1 MKYTSLKQDIISILS
16 STDSGLQLKMYDDEG
31 NTTLQ
36 SDDATWVY
44 IFNKNIMIEMM
55 DDENPILCFW
65 KDRDTLDASFKNII
79 QRIRELAILNGV
91 SVQIRVYDNLD
102 QRKIYNLIKSSIETK
117 AEMAKEEEEM
127 VESVNSN
134 NELVEAFTKI
144 ISSAKA
150 ANRPSDFYLSEEM
163 KSQNVASILNEMFGE
178 VSNLK
183 PLKSSS
189 QQLSELFN
197 RLMTA
202 TTRAEVDAIL
212 SETPSTLINKLS
224 ESVNDINN
232 VSTFIRQKYENNV
245 DFGNTTNNEIIL
257 ENVKVYK
264 VKVKNN
270 HENLSNAYNKLL
282 QVSEGV
288 LDNLNLLKVIKQ
300 NKICETYN
308 VSRKQ
313 LLDYYICGNNK
324 PVKEQYAYVIENY
337 LGEKTAFSS
346 KLEAGIKALA
356 NYFNKGGEKDSQICK
371 NIVAETIKYNQISD
385 FILEYKD
392 NYSARGFIP
401 KFKKIFK
408 ECVSRLNEANTN
420 YSNALFESIEETIS
434 YDSYLE
440 ALEESMKISHPAI
453 KYLAIQEAK
462 KDYIKSRMIMEEEDK
477 DMKILVDELKH
488 YSNYPSAIASL
499 IISEGLKVKLPLTES
514 VNKNNLTK
522 VASMLYTDLN
532 KKMDKLSS
540 AVSSSLF
547 NIIHTN
553 KKLVESKVG
562 YIKTLIKY
570 SK

>member
-1 MKYTSLKQDIISILS
+1 MKYTSLQQDIVNILS
-16 STDSGLQLKMYDDEG
+16 SSDNDLQLKLYDKDG
-31 NTTLQ
+31 NTTINGE
-36 SDDATWVY
+36 DASWAY
-44 IFNKNIMIEMM
+44 IFNKNIMIEFM

-65 KDRDTLDASFKNII
+65 KGRDNFDDKFKGII

-117 AEMAKEEEEM
+117 AKAAQEEEEM
-127 VESVNSN
+127 VESVNYDN
-134 NELVEAFTKI
+134 LVEAFTKI

-150 ANRPSDFYLSEEM
+150 ANKPSDFYLSEEM
-163 KSQNVASILNEMFGE
+163 KSQNTSAILNEMFGE
-178 VSNLK
+178 ISSLK
-183 PLKSSS
+183 PLQSSS
-189 QQLSELFN
+189 KQLSELFN

-202 TTRAEVDAIL
+202 TTRDEVNSIL
-212 SETPSTLINKLS
+212 NSVPENLKNKLS
-224 ESVNDINN
+224 ESFNDINN
-232 VSTFIRQKYENNV
+232 VSTYVRQKYENNI
-245 DFGNTTNNEIIL
+245 DLGSKTNNEIIL

-313 LLDYYICGNNK
+313 LLEYYLCGNNK

-371 NIVAETIKYNQISD
+371 NIVAETIKYNQIAD

-392 NYSARGFIP
+392 SYSLRNYIP
-401 KFKKIFK
+401 RFKKIFK
-408 ECVSRLNEANTN
+408 ECVGRLNEANTN
-420 YSNALFESIEETIS
+420 YSNALFESLEENIS
-434 YDSYLE
+434 YNDYLS
-440 ALEESMKISHPAI
+440 AMEEEMGISHPAI

-462 KDYIKSRMIMEEEDK
+462 KDYLKSRMIMESEDK
-477 DMKILVDELKH
+477 DMKVLTDELKH
-488 YSNYPSAIASL
+488 YSNYPSAIASY
-499 IISEGLKVKLPLTES
+499 IISEGLNVKVDENA
-514 VNKNNLTK
+514 NKNNIKTIATKLYESTSKENTK
-522 VASMLYTDLN
+522 VSNT
-532 KKMDKLSS
+532 
-540 AVSSSLF
+540 VTSSLF

-553 KKLVESKVG
+553 KKLVESKVD
-562 YIKTLIKY
+562 YVNTLIKY
-570 SK
+570 CK

>member
-1 MKYTSLKQDIISILS
+1 MKYTSLQQDIVNILS
-16 STDSGLQLKMYDDEG
+16 SSDNDLQLKLYDKDG
-31 NTTLQ
+31 NTTINGE
-36 SDDATWVY
+36 DASWAY
-44 IFNKNIMIEMM
+44 IFNKNIMIEFM

-65 KDRDTLDASFKNII
+65 KGRDNFDDKFKGII

-117 AEMAKEEEEM
+117 AKAAQEEEEM
-127 VESVNSN
+127 VESVNYDN
-134 NELVEAFTKI
+134 LVEAFTKI

-150 ANRPSDFYLSEEM
+150 ANKPSDFYLSEEM
-163 KSQNVASILNEMFGE
+163 KSQNTSAILNEMFGE
-178 VSNLK
+178 ISSLK
-183 PLKSSS
+183 PLQSSS
-189 QQLSELFN
+189 KQLSELFN

-202 TTRAEVDAIL
+202 TTRDEVNSIL
-212 SETPSTLINKLS
+212 NSVPENLKNKLS
-224 ESVNDINN
+224 ESFNDINN
-232 VSTFIRQKYENNV
+232 VSTYVRQRYENNI
-245 DFGNTTNNEIIL
+245 DLGSKTNNEIIL

-313 LLDYYICGNNK
+313 LLEYYLCGNNK

-371 NIVAETIKYNQISD
+371 NIVAETIKYNQIAD

-392 NYSARGFIP
+392 NYTMRNYIP
-401 KFKKIFK
+401 RFKKIFK
-408 ECVSRLNEANTN
+408 ECVGRLNEANTN
-420 YSNALFESIEETIS
+420 YSNALFESLEENIS
-434 YDSYLE
+434 YNDYLS
-440 ALEESMKISHPAI
+440 AMEEEMGISHPAI

-462 KDYIKSRMIMEEEDK
+462 KDYLKSRMIMESEDK
-477 DMKILVDELKH
+477 DMKVLTDELKH
-488 YSNYPSAIASL
+488 YSNYPSAIASF
-499 IISEGLKVKLPLTES
+499 IISEGLNVKVDENA
-514 VNKNNLTK
+514 NKNNIKTIATKLYESTSKENTK
-522 VASMLYTDLN
+522 VSNT
-532 KKMDKLSS
+532 
-540 AVSSSLF
+540 VTSSLF

-553 KKLVESKVG
+553 KKLVESKVD
-562 YIKTLIKY
+562 YVNTLIKY
-570 SK
+570 CK

>member
-1 MKYTSLKQDIISILS
+1 MKYTSLQQDIVNILS
-16 STDSGLQLKMYDDEG
+16 SSDNDLQLKLYDKDG
-31 NTTLQ
+31 NTTINGE
-36 SDDATWVY
+36 DASWAY
-44 IFNKNIMIEMM
+44 IFNKNIMIEFM

-65 KDRDTLDASFKNII
+65 KGRDNFDDKFKGII

-117 AEMAKEEEEM
+117 AKAAQEEEEM
-127 VESVNSN
+127 VESVNYDN
-134 NELVEAFTKI
+134 LVEAFTKI

-150 ANRPSDFYLSEEM
+150 ANKPSDFYLSEEM
-163 KSQNVASILNEMFGE
+163 KSQNTSAILNEMFGE
-178 VSNLK
+178 ISSLK
-183 PLKSSS
+183 PLQSSS
-189 QQLSELFN
+189 KQLSELFN

-202 TTRAEVDAIL
+202 TTRDEVNSIL
-212 SETPSTLINKLS
+212 NNVPENLKNKLS
-224 ESVNDINN
+224 ESINDINN
-232 VSTFIRQKYENNV
+232 VSTYVRQRYENNI
-245 DFGNTTNNEIIL
+245 DLGSKTNNEIIL

-313 LLDYYICGNNK
+313 LLEYYLCGNNK

-371 NIVAETIKYNQISD
+371 NIVAETIKYNQIAD

-392 NYSARGFIP
+392 SYTMRNYIP
-401 KFKKIFK
+401 RFKKIFK
-408 ECVSRLNEANTN
+408 ECVGRLNEANTN
-420 YSNALFESIEETIS
+420 YSNALFESLEENIS
-434 YDSYLE
+434 YNDYLS
-440 ALEESMKISHPAI
+440 AMEEEMGITHPAI

-462 KDYIKSRMIMEEEDK
+462 KDYLKSRMIMESEDK
-477 DMKILVDELKH
+477 DMKILTDELKH
-488 YSNYPSAIASL
+488 YSNYPSAIASF
-499 IISEGLKVKLPLTES
+499 IISEGLNVKVDENA
-514 VNKNNLTK
+514 NKNNIKTIATKLYESTSKENTK
-522 VASMLYTDLN
+522 VSNT
-532 KKMDKLSS
+532 
-540 AVSSSLF
+540 VTSSLF

-553 KKLVESKVG
+553 KKLVESKVD
-562 YIKTLIKY
+562 YVNTLIKY
-570 SK
+570 CK

>member
-1 MKYTSLKQDIISILS
+1 MKYTSLQQDIVNILS
-16 STDSGLQLKMYDDEG
+16 SSDNDLQLKLYDKDG
-31 NTTLQ
+31 NSTINGE
-36 SDDATWVY
+36 DASWAY
-44 IFNKNIMIEMM
+44 IFNKNIMIEFM
-55 DDENPILCFW
+55 DDENPVLCFW
-65 KDRDTLDASFKNII
+65 KGRDNFDDKFKGII

-117 AEMAKEEEEM
+117 AKAAQEEEEM
-127 VESVNSN
+127 VESVNYDN
-134 NELVEAFTKI
+134 LVEAFTKI

-150 ANRPSDFYLSEEM
+150 ANKPSDFYLSEEM
-163 KSQNVASILNEMFGE
+163 KSQNTSAILNEMFGE
-178 VSNLK
+178 ISSLK
-183 PLKSSS
+183 PLQSSS
-189 QQLSELFN
+189 KQLSELFN

-202 TTRAEVDAIL
+202 TTRDEVNSIL
-212 SETPSTLINKLS
+212 NNVPENLKNKLS
-224 ESVNDINN
+224 ESINDINN
-232 VSTFIRQKYENNV
+232 VSTYVRQRYENNI
-245 DFGNTTNNEIIL
+245 DLGSKTNNEIIL

-313 LLDYYICGNNK
+313 LLEYYLCGNNK

-371 NIVAETIKYNQISD
+371 NIVAETIKYNQIAD

-392 NYSARGFIP
+392 NYSMRNYIP
-401 KFKKIFK
+401 RFKKIFK
-408 ECVSRLNEANTN
+408 ECVGRLNEANTN
-420 YSNALFESIEETIS
+420 YSNALFESLEENIS
-434 YDSYLE
+434 YNDYLS
-440 ALEESMKISHPAI
+440 AMEEEMGISHPAI
-453 KYLAIQEAK
+453 
-462 KDYIKSRMIMEEEDK
+462 
-477 DMKILVDELKH
+477 
-488 YSNYPSAIASL
+488 
-499 IISEGLKVKLPLTES
+499 SEGLNVKVDENA
-514 VNKNNLTK
+514 NKNNIKTIATKLYESTSKENTK
-522 VASMLYTDLN
+522 VSNT
-532 KKMDKLSS
+532 
-540 AVSSSLF
+540 VTSSLF

-553 KKLVESKVG
+553 KKLVESKVD
-562 YIKTLIKY
+562 YVNTLIKY
-570 SK
+570 CK

>member
-1 MKYTSLKQDIISILS
+1 
-16 STDSGLQLKMYDDEG
+16 
-31 NTTLQ
+31 
-36 SDDATWVY
+36 
-44 IFNKNIMIEMM
+44 MIEMM
-55 DDENPILCFW
+55 DEENPILYFW
-65 KDRDTLDASFKNII
+65 KNRDTLDDNFKNII

-117 AEMAKEEEEM
+117 AQQKEEEEEM

-144 ISSAKA
+144 ISSAKS

-163 KSQNVASILNEMFGE
+163 KSQNTSNLLNEMFGE
-178 VSNLK
+178 ISNLK

-224 ESVNDINN
+224 ESVNYINN
-232 VSTFIRQKYENNV
+232 VSSFIRQKYENNI
-245 DFGNTTNNEIIL
+245 DYGNETNNEIIL

-371 NIVAETIKYNQISD
+371 NIVAETIKYNQIAD
-385 FILEYKD
+385 FIIEYKD
-392 NYSARGFIP
+392 NYSARRFIP

-408 ECVSRLNEANTN
+408 ECVGRLNEANTN
-420 YSNALFESIEETIS
+420 YSNALFESIEETIN
-434 YDSYLE
+434 YDEYLT
-440 ALEESMKISHPAI
+440 AIEESMNIKHPAI

-499 IISEGLKVKLPLTES
+499 IISEGLNVKLPLTES

-532 KKMDKLSS
+532 KKMDKISS

-553 KKLVESKVG
+553 KKLIESKLG
-562 YIKTLIKY
+562 YINTLIKY

>member
-1 MKYTSLKQDIISILS
+1 MKYTSLQQDIVNILS
-16 STDSGLQLKMYDDEG
+16 SSDNDLQLKLYDKDG
-31 NTTLQ
+31 NTTINGE
-36 SDDATWVY
+36 DASWAY
-44 IFNKNIMIEMM
+44 IFNKNIMIEFM
-55 DDENPILCFW
+55 DDENPVLCFW
-65 KDRDTLDASFKNII
+65 KGRDNFDDKFKGII

-117 AEMAKEEEEM
+117 AKAAQEEEEM
-127 VESVNSN
+127 VESVNYDN
-134 NELVEAFTKI
+134 LVEAFTKI

-150 ANRPSDFYLSEEM
+150 ANKPSDFYLSEEM
-163 KSQNVASILNEMFGE
+163 KTQNTSAILNEMFGE
-178 VSNLK
+178 ISSLK
-183 PLKSSS
+183 PLQSSS
-189 QQLSELFN
+189 KQLSELFN

-202 TTRAEVDAIL
+202 TTRDEVNSIL
-212 SETPSTLINKLS
+212 NSVPENLKNKLS
-224 ESVNDINN
+224 ESINDINN
-232 VSTFIRQKYENNV
+232 VSTYVRQKYENNI
-245 DFGNTTNNEIIL
+245 DLGSKTNNEIIL

-313 LLDYYICGNNK
+313 LLEYYLCGNNK

-371 NIVAETIKYNQISD
+371 NIVAETIKYNQIAD

-392 NYSARGFIP
+392 SYSLRNYIP
-401 KFKKIFK
+401 RFKKIFK
-408 ECVSRLNEANTN
+408 ECVGRLNEANTN
-420 YSNALFESIEETIS
+420 YSNALFESLEENIS
-434 YDSYLE
+434 YNDYLS
-440 ALEESMKISHPAI
+440 AMEEEMGISHPAI

-462 KDYIKSRMIMEEEDK
+462 KDYLKSRMIMESEDK
-477 DMKILVDELKH
+477 DMKVLTDELKH
-488 YSNYPSAIASL
+488 YSNYPSAIASY
-499 IISEGLKVKLPLTES
+499 IISEGLNVKVDENA
-514 VNKNNLTK
+514 NKNNIKTIATKLYESTSKENTK
-522 VASMLYTDLN
+522 VSNT
-532 KKMDKLSS
+532 
-540 AVSSSLF
+540 VTSSLF

-553 KKLVESKVG
+553 KKLVESKVD
-562 YIKTLIKY
+562 YVNTLIKY
-570 SK
+570 CK

>member
-1 MKYTSLKQDIISILS
+1 MKYTSLQQDIVNILS
-16 STDSGLQLKMYDDEG
+16 SSDNDLQLKLYDKDG
-31 NTTLQ
+31 NTTINGE
-36 SDDATWVY
+36 DASWAY
-44 IFNKNIMIEMM
+44 IFNKNIMIEFM
-55 DDENPILCFW
+55 DDENPVLCFW
-65 KDRDTLDASFKNII
+65 KGRDNFDDKFKGII

-117 AEMAKEEEEM
+117 AKAAQEEEEM
-127 VESVNSN
+127 VESVNYDN
-134 NELVEAFTKI
+134 LVEAFTKI

-150 ANRPSDFYLSEEM
+150 ANKPSDFYLSEEM
-163 KSQNVASILNEMFGE
+163 KSQNTSAILNEMFGE
-178 VSNLK
+178 ISSLK
-183 PLKSSS
+183 PLQSSS
-189 QQLSELFN
+189 KQLSELFN

-202 TTRAEVDAIL
+202 TTRDEVNSIL
-212 SETPSTLINKLS
+212 NSVPENLKNKLS
-224 ESVNDINN
+224 ESINDINN
-232 VSTFIRQKYENNV
+232 VSTYVRQRYENNI
-245 DFGNTTNNEIIL
+245 DLGSKTNNEIIL

-313 LLDYYICGNNK
+313 LLEYYLCGNNK
-324 PVKEQYAYVIENY
+324 PVKEHYAYVIENY

-371 NIVAETIKYNQISD
+371 NIVAETIKYNQIAD

-392 NYSARGFIP
+392 NYTMRNYIP
-401 KFKKIFK
+401 RFKKIFK
-408 ECVSRLNEANTN
+408 ECVGRLNEANTN
-420 YSNALFESIEETIS
+420 YSNALFESLEENIS
-434 YDSYLE
+434 YNDYLS
-440 ALEESMKISHPAI
+440 AMEEEMGISHPAI

-462 KDYIKSRMIMEEEDK
+462 KDYLKSRMIMESEDK
-477 DMKILVDELKH
+477 DMKILTDELKH
-488 YSNYPSAIASL
+488 YSNYPSAIASF
-499 IISEGLKVKLPLTES
+499 IISEGLNVKVDENA
-514 VNKNNLTK
+514 NKNNIKIIATKLYESTSKENTK
-522 VASMLYTDLN
+522 VSNT
-532 KKMDKLSS
+532 
-540 AVSSSLF
+540 VTSSLF

-553 KKLVESKVG
+553 KKLVESKVD
-562 YIKTLIKY
+562 YVNTLIKY
-570 SK
+570 CK

>member
-36 SDDATWVY
+36 SDNAAWVY
-44 IFNKNIMIEMM
+44 IFNKNIIIEMM
-55 DDENPILCFW
+55 DEENPILYFW
-65 KDRDTLDASFKNII
+65 KNRDTLDDGFKNII
-79 QRIRELAILNGV
+79 QRIRELSILNGI

-117 AEMAKEEEEM
+117 AQQKEEEEEM

-144 ISSAKA
+144 ISSAKS

-163 KSQNVASILNEMFGE
+163 KSQNTSNLLNEMFGE
-178 VSNLK
+178 ISNLK

-224 ESVNDINN
+224 ESVNYINN
-232 VSTFIRQKYENNV
+232 VSSFIRQKYENNI
-245 DFGNTTNNEIIL
+245 DYGNETNNEIIL

-264 VKVKNN
+264 VKVKNT

-371 NIVAETIKYNQISD
+371 NIVAETIKYNQIAD
-385 FILEYKD
+385 FIIEYKD
-392 NYSARGFIP
+392 NYSARRFIP

-408 ECVSRLNEANTN
+408 ECVGRLNEANTN
-420 YSNALFESIEETIS
+420 YSNALFESIEETIN
-434 YDSYLE
+434 YDEYLT
-440 ALEESMKISHPAI
+440 AIEESMNIKHPAI

-462 KDYIKSRMIMEEEDK
+462 KDYIKSRMIMEEQDK
-477 DMKILVDELKH
+477 DMIYLINELKH
-488 YSNYPSAIASL
+488 FTNVPSAYASV
-499 IISEGLKVKLPLTES
+499 IISEGLNVKLPLTQS

-522 VASMLYTDLN
+522 IASVLYTNLS
-532 KKMDKLSS
+532 KKEDKISS
-540 AVSSSLF
+540 VVSSSLF

-553 KKLVESKVG
+553 KKLIESKLG
-562 YIKTLIKY
+562 YINTLIKY

>member
-1 MKYTSLKQDIISILS
+1 MKYTSLQQDIVNILHS
-16 STDSGLQLKMYDDEG
+16 SDSGLQLKLYDKDG

-36 SDDATWVY
+36 SENAAWAY
-44 IFNKNIMIEMM
+44 IFNKNIMIEFM
-55 DDENPILCFW
+55 DDENPILCVW
-65 KDRDTLDASFKNII
+65 KNRETLDSGFKNII

-102 QRKIYNLIKSSIETK
+102 QRKIYNLIKASIETK
-117 AEMAKEEEEM
+117 DTQKKEEEEM
-127 VESVNSN
+127 VESVNPN
-134 NELVEAFTKI
+134 KELVESFTKI
-144 ISSAKA
+144 ISAAKSANK
-150 ANRPSDFYLSEEM
+150 PSDFYLSEEM
-163 KSQNVASILNEMFGE
+163 KSQNVSNILNEMFGE
-178 VSNLK
+178 ISSLK

-212 SETPSTLINKLS
+212 SETPENLVNKLN
-224 ESVNDINN
+224 ESINDINN
-232 VSTFIRQKYENNV
+232 VSTFIKQKYENNV
-245 DFGNTTNNEIIL
+245 DFGAKTSNELIL

-264 VKVKNN
+264 VRVKNN

-324 PVKEQYAYVIENY
+324 PVTEKYAYVIENY
-337 LGEKTAFSS
+337 LGEKVAFNE

-371 NIVAETIKYNQISD
+371 NIVAETVKYNQIAD
-385 FILEYKD
+385 FIVEYKD
-392 NYSARGFIP
+392 NYSARCYIP

-408 ECVSRLNEANTN
+408 ECVGRLNEANTN

-434 YDSYLE
+434 YEDYLTTI
-440 ALEESMKISHPAI
+440 EESMKIKHPAI

-462 KDYIKSRMIMEEEDK
+462 KDYIKSRMIMEEQDK
-477 DMKILVDELKH
+477 DMVSLINELKH
-488 YSNYPSAIASL
+488 YTNIPSAYASL
-499 IISEGLKVKLPLTES
+499 IISEGVNVKLPLNES
-514 VNKNNLTK
+514 ANKNNLTNI
-522 VASMLYTDLN
+522 AQMLYTN
-532 KKMDKLSS
+532 ISKNTDKVSSVISS
-540 AVSSSLF
+540 ALF

-553 KKLVESKVG
+553 KKLVESK
-562 YIKTLIKY
+562 INFINTLIKY

>member
-1 MKYTSLKQDIISILS
+1 MKYTSLQQDIVNILS
-16 STDSGLQLKMYDDEG
+16 SSDNDLQLKLYDKDG
-31 NTTLQ
+31 NTTIN
-36 SDDATWVY
+36 SEDASWAY
-44 IFNKNIMIEMM
+44 IFNKNIMIEFM

-65 KDRDTLDASFKNII
+65 KGRDNFDDKFKGII

-117 AEMAKEEEEM
+117 AKAAQEEEEM
-127 VESVNSN
+127 VESVNYDN
-134 NELVEAFTKI
+134 LVEAFTKI

-150 ANRPSDFYLSEEM
+150 ANKPSDFYLSEEM
-163 KSQNVASILNEMFGE
+163 KTQNTSAILNEMFGE
-178 VSNLK
+178 ISSLK
-183 PLKSSS
+183 PLQSSS
-189 QQLSELFN
+189 KQLSELFN

-202 TTRAEVDAIL
+202 TTRDEVNSIL
-212 SETPSTLINKLS
+212 NSVPENLKNKLS
-224 ESVNDINN
+224 ESFNDINN
-232 VSTFIRQKYENNV
+232 VSTYVRQKYENNI
-245 DFGNTTNNEIIL
+245 DLGSKTNNEIIL

-313 LLDYYICGNNK
+313 LLEYYLCGNNK
-324 PVKEQYAYVIENY
+324 PVKEHYAYVIENY

-371 NIVAETIKYNQISD
+371 NIVAETIKYNQIAD

-392 NYSARGFIP
+392 SYSLRNYIP
-401 KFKKIFK
+401 RFKKIFK
-408 ECVSRLNEANTN
+408 ECVGRLNEANTN
-420 YSNALFESIEETIS
+420 YSNALFESLEENIS
-434 YDSYLE
+434 YNDYLS
-440 ALEESMKISHPAI
+440 AMEEEMGITHPAI

-462 KDYIKSRMIMEEEDK
+462 KDYLKSRMIMESEDK
-477 DMKILVDELKH
+477 DMKVLTDELKH
-488 YSNYPSAIASL
+488 YSNYPSAIASY
-499 IISEGLKVKLPLTES
+499 IISEGLNVKVDENA
-514 VNKNNLTK
+514 NKNNIKTIATKLYESTSKENTK
-522 VASMLYTDLN
+522 VSNT
-532 KKMDKLSS
+532 
-540 AVSSSLF
+540 VTSSLF

-553 KKLVESKVG
+553 KKLVESKVD
-562 YIKTLIKY
+562 YVNTLIKY
-570 SK
+570 CK

>member
-31 NTTLQ
+31 NTSLQ
-36 SDDATWVY
+36 SDDVAWVY

-55 DDENPILCFW
+55 DDENPILYFW
-65 KDRDTLDASFKNII
+65 KNRDTLDDNFKNII
-79 QRIRELAILNGV
+79 QRIRELSILNGI

-117 AEMAKEEEEM
+117 AQQKEEEEEM

-144 ISSAKA
+144 ISSAKS

-163 KSQNVASILNEMFGE
+163 KSQNISNLLNEMFGE
-178 VSNLK
+178 ISNLK

-224 ESVNDINN
+224 ESVNYINN
-232 VSTFIRQKYENNV
+232 VSSFIRQKYENNI
-245 DFGNTTNNEIIL
+245 DYGNETNNEIIL

-371 NIVAETIKYNQISD
+371 NIVAETIKYNQIAD
-385 FILEYKD
+385 FIIKYKD
-392 NYSARGFIP
+392 NYSARRFIP

-408 ECVSRLNEANTN
+408 ECVGRLNEANTN
-420 YSNALFESIEETIS
+420 YSNALFESIEETIN
-434 YDSYLE
+434 YDEYLT
-440 ALEESMKISHPAI
+440 AIEESMNIKHPAI

-462 KDYIKSRMIMEEEDK
+462 KDYIKSRMIMEEQDK
-477 DMKILVDELKH
+477 DMIYLINELKH
-488 YSNYPSAIASL
+488 FTNVPSAYASV
-499 IISEGLKVKLPLTES
+499 IISEGLNIKLPLTES

-522 VASMLYTDLN
+522 IASVLYNNLS
-532 KKMDKLSS
+532 KKEDKISS
-540 AVSSSLF
+540 VVSSSLF

-553 KKLVESKVG
+553 KKLIESKLG
-562 YIKTLIKY
+562 YINTLIKY

>member
-1 MKYTSLKQDIISILS
+1 MKYTSLQQDIVNILS
-16 STDSGLQLKMYDDEG
+16 SSDNDLQLKLYDKDG
-31 NTTLQ
+31 NTTINGE
-36 SDDATWVY
+36 DASWAY
-44 IFNKNIMIEMM
+44 IFNKNIMIEFM

-65 KDRDTLDASFKNII
+65 KGRDNFDDKFKGII

-117 AEMAKEEEEM
+117 AKAAQEEEEM
-127 VESVNSN
+127 VESVNYDN
-134 NELVEAFTKI
+134 LVEAFTKI

-150 ANRPSDFYLSEEM
+150 ANKPSDFYLSEEM
-163 KSQNVASILNEMFGE
+163 KSQNTSAILNEMFGE
-178 VSNLK
+178 ISSLK
-183 PLKSSS
+183 PLQSSS
-189 QQLSELFN
+189 KQLSELFN

-202 TTRAEVDAIL
+202 TTRDEVNSIL
-212 SETPSTLINKLS
+212 NSVPENLKNKLS
-224 ESVNDINN
+224 ESFNDINN
-232 VSTFIRQKYENNV
+232 VSTYVRQRYENNI
-245 DFGNTTNNEIIL
+245 DLGSKTNNEIIL

-313 LLDYYICGNNK
+313 LLEYYLCGNNK
-324 PVKEQYAYVIENY
+324 PVKEHYAYVIENY

-371 NIVAETIKYNQISD
+371 NIVAETIKYNQIAD

-392 NYSARGFIP
+392 NYTMRNYIP
-401 KFKKIFK
+401 RFKKIFK
-408 ECVSRLNEANTN
+408 ECVGRLNEANTN
-420 YSNALFESIEETIS
+420 YSNALFESLEENIS
-434 YDSYLE
+434 YNDYLS
-440 ALEESMKISHPAI
+440 AMEEEMGISHPAI

-462 KDYIKSRMIMEEEDK
+462 KDYLKSRMIMESEDK
-477 DMKILVDELKH
+477 DMKILTDELKH
-488 YSNYPSAIASL
+488 YSNYPSAIASF
-499 IISEGLKVKLPLTES
+499 IISEGLNVKVDENA
-514 VNKNNLTK
+514 NKNNIKTIATKLYESTSKENTK
-522 VASMLYTDLN
+522 VSNT
-532 KKMDKLSS
+532 
-540 AVSSSLF
+540 VTSSLF

-553 KKLVESKVG
+553 KKLVESKVD
-562 YIKTLIKY
+562 YVNTLIKY
-570 SK
+570 CK

>member
-1 MKYTSLKQDIISILS
+1 MKYTSLQQDIVNILS
-16 STDSGLQLKMYDDEG
+16 SSDNELQLKLYDNEG
-31 NTTLQ
+31 NTTIN
-36 SDDATWVY
+36 SEDAAWAY
-44 IFNKNIMIEMM
+44 IFNKNIMIEFM
-55 DDENPILCFW
+55 DDDNPVLCFW
-65 KDRDTLDASFKNII
+65 KGRDNFDDKFKNII

-117 AEMAKEEEEM
+117 AKAAEEEEEM
-127 VESVNSN
+127 TESYNPSN
-134 NELVEAFTKI
+134 DLTEAFTKL
-144 ISSAKA
+144 ISSAKL
-150 ANRPSDFYLSEEM
+150 ANKASDFYLSEEM
-163 KSQNVASILNEMFGE
+163 KSQNTSAILNEMFGE
-178 VSNLK
+178 LLLLK

-202 TTRAEVDAIL
+202 TSRAEVDKIL
-212 SETPSTLINKLS
+212 SETPSNIINKLS
-224 ESVNDINN
+224 ESVNDING
-232 VSTFIRQKYENNV
+232 VSSFIRQRYENNV
-245 DFGNTTNNEIIL
+245 DLGNKTNNILIL

-300 NKICETYN
+300 NNICEDFN
-308 VSRKQ
+308 VSKKQ
-313 LLDYYICGNNK
+313 LLEYYLCGNNK
-324 PVKEQYAYVIENY
+324 PVNEKYAFVIENY
-337 LGEKTAFSS
+337 LGEKIAFNE

-371 NIVAETIKYNQISD
+371 NIVAETIKYNQLAD

-392 NYSARGFIP
+392 NYSVRGFIP

-408 ECVSRLNEANTN
+408 ECAGRLNEANTN
-420 YSNALFESIEETIS
+420 YSNALFESIEENIP
-434 YDSYLE
+434 YNDYME
-440 ALEESMKISHPAI
+440 KYEEQIGVKHPAI

-462 KDYIKSRMIMEEEDK
+462 KDYIKSRMIMESEDK
-477 DMKILVDELKH
+477 DMEILTNELRH
-488 YSNYPSAIASL
+488 YSNYPSAIASY
-499 IISEGLKVKLPLTES
+499 IVGNGIKTKTEINET

-522 VASMLYTDLN
+522 VASSLYTDISKN
-532 KKMDKLSS
+532 DDKVSN
-540 AVSSSLF
+540 AVSSALF
-547 NIIHTN
+547 CIVHTN
-553 KKLVESKVG
+553 KHLVESKLDFMR
-562 YIKTLIKY
+562 TLIKY

>member
-1 MKYTSLKQDIISILS
+1 MKYTSLQQDIVNILS
-16 STDSGLQLKMYDDEG
+16 SSDNDLQLKLYDKDG
-31 NTTLQ
+31 NTTINGE
-36 SDDATWVY
+36 DASWAY
-44 IFNKNIMIEMM
+44 IFNKNIMIEFM

-65 KDRDTLDASFKNII
+65 KGRDNFDDKFKGII

-117 AEMAKEEEEM
+117 AKAAQEEEEM
-127 VESVNSN
+127 VESVNYDN
-134 NELVEAFTKI
+134 LVEAFTKI

-150 ANRPSDFYLSEEM
+150 ANKPSDFYLSEEM
-163 KSQNVASILNEMFGE
+163 KTQNTSAILNEMFGE
-178 VSNLK
+178 ISSLK
-183 PLKSSS
+183 PLQSSS
-189 QQLSELFN
+189 KQLSELFN

-202 TTRAEVDAIL
+202 TTRDEVNSIL
-212 SETPSTLINKLS
+212 NSVPENLKNKLS
-224 ESVNDINN
+224 ESFNDINN
-232 VSTFIRQKYENNV
+232 VSTYVRQKYENNI
-245 DFGNTTNNEIIL
+245 DLGSKTNNEIIL

-313 LLDYYICGNNK
+313 LLEYYLCGNNK

-371 NIVAETIKYNQISD
+371 NIVAETIKYNQIAD

-392 NYSARGFIP
+392 SYSLRNYIP
-401 KFKKIFK
+401 RFKKIFK
-408 ECVSRLNEANTN
+408 ECVGRLNEANTN
-420 YSNALFESIEETIS
+420 YSNALFESLEENIS
-434 YDSYLE
+434 YNDYLS
-440 ALEESMKISHPAI
+440 AMEEEMGISHPAI

-462 KDYIKSRMIMEEEDK
+462 KDYLKSRMIMESEDK
-477 DMKILVDELKH
+477 DMKVLTDELKH
-488 YSNYPSAIASL
+488 YSNYPSAIASF
-499 IISEGLKVKLPLTES
+499 IISEGLNVKVDENA
-514 VNKNNLTK
+514 NKNNIKTIATKLYESTSKENTK
-522 VASMLYTDLN
+522 VSNT
-532 KKMDKLSS
+532 
-540 AVSSSLF
+540 VTSSLF

-553 KKLVESKVG
+553 KKLVESKVD
-562 YIKTLIKY
+562 YVNTLIKY
-570 SK
+570 CK

>member
-1 MKYTSLKQDIISILS
+1 MKYTSLKQDIINILS

-31 NTTLQ
+31 NTSLQ
-36 SDDATWVY
+36 SDNAAWVY

-55 DDENPILCFW
+55 DDENPILYFW
-65 KDRDTLDASFKNII
+65 KNRDTLDDGFKNII
-79 QRIRELAILNGV
+79 QRIRELSILNGI

-117 AEMAKEEEEM
+117 AQQTEEEEEM

-144 ISSAKA
+144 ISSAKS

-163 KSQNVASILNEMFGE
+163 KSQNTSNLLNEMFGE
-178 VSNLK
+178 ISNLK

-224 ESVNDINN
+224 ESVNYINN
-232 VSTFIRQKYENNV
+232 VSSFIRQKYENNI
-245 DFGNTTNNEIIL
+245 DYGNETNNEIIL

-371 NIVAETIKYNQISD
+371 NIVAETIKYNQIAD
-385 FILEYKD
+385 FIIEYKD

-408 ECVSRLNEANTN
+408 ECVGRLNEANTN
-420 YSNALFESIEETIS
+420 YSNALFESIEETIN
-434 YDSYLE
+434 YDEYLT
-440 ALEESMKISHPAI
+440 AIEESMNIKHPAI

-462 KDYIKSRMIMEEEDK
+462 KDYIKSRMIMEEQDK
-477 DMKILVDELKH
+477 DMIYLINELKH
-488 YSNYPSAIASL
+488 FTNVPSAYASV
-499 IISEGLKVKLPLTES
+499 IISEGLNVKLPLTES

-522 VASMLYTDLN
+522 IASVLYNNLS
-532 KKMDKLSS
+532 KKEDKISS
-540 AVSSSLF
+540 VVSSSLF

-553 KKLVESKVG
+553 KKLIESKLG
-562 YIKTLIKY
+562 YINTLIKY

>member
-1 MKYTSLKQDIISILS
+1 MKYTSLQQDIVNILS
-16 STDSGLQLKMYDDEG
+16 SSDNDLQLKLYDKDG
-31 NTTLQ
+31 NTTINGE
-36 SDDATWVY
+36 DASWAY
-44 IFNKNIMIEMM
+44 IFNKNIMIEFM
-55 DDENPILCFW
+55 DDENPVLCFW
-65 KDRDTLDASFKNII
+65 KGRDNFDDKFKGII

-117 AEMAKEEEEM
+117 AKAAQEEEEM
-127 VESVNSN
+127 VESVNYDN
-134 NELVEAFTKI
+134 LVEAFTKI

-150 ANRPSDFYLSEEM
+150 ANKPSDFYLSEEM
-163 KSQNVASILNEMFGE
+163 KSQNTSAILNEMFGE
-178 VSNLK
+178 ISSLK
-183 PLKSSS
+183 PLQSSS
-189 QQLSELFN
+189 KQLSELFN

-202 TTRAEVDAIL
+202 TTRDEVNSIL
-212 SETPSTLINKLS
+212 NNVPENLKNKLS
-224 ESVNDINN
+224 ESINDINN
-232 VSTFIRQKYENNV
+232 VSTYVRQRYENNI
-245 DFGNTTNNEIIL
+245 DLGSKTNNEIIL

-313 LLDYYICGNNK
+313 LLEYYLCGNNK
-324 PVKEQYAYVIENY
+324 PVKEHYAYVIENY

-371 NIVAETIKYNQISD
+371 NIVAETIKYNQIAD

-392 NYSARGFIP
+392 NYSLRNYIP
-401 KFKKIFK
+401 RFKKIFK
-408 ECVSRLNEANTN
+408 ECVGRLNEANTN
-420 YSNALFESIEETIS
+420 YSNALFESLEENIS
-434 YDSYLE
+434 YNDYLS
-440 ALEESMKISHPAI
+440 AMEEEMGISHPAI

-462 KDYIKSRMIMEEEDK
+462 KDYLKSRMIMESEDK
-477 DMKILVDELKH
+477 DMKILTDELKH
-488 YSNYPSAIASL
+488 YSNYPSAIASF
-499 IISEGLKVKLPLTES
+499 IISEGLNVKVDENA
-514 VNKNNLTK
+514 NKNNIKTIATKLYESTSKENTK
-522 VASMLYTDLN
+522 VSNT
-532 KKMDKLSS
+532 
-540 AVSSSLF
+540 VTSSLF

-553 KKLVESKVG
+553 KKLVESKVD
-562 YIKTLIKY
+562 YVNTLIKY
-570 SK
+570 CK

>member
-1 MKYTSLKQDIISILS
+1 MKYTSLQQDIVNILS
-16 STDSGLQLKMYDDEG
+16 SSDNDLQLKLYDKDG
-31 NTTLQ
+31 NTTINGE
-36 SDDATWVY
+36 DASWAY
-44 IFNKNIMIEMM
+44 IFNKNIMIEFM

-65 KDRDTLDASFKNII
+65 KGRDNFDDKFKGII

-117 AEMAKEEEEM
+117 AKAAQEEEEM
-127 VESVNSN
+127 VESVNYDN
-134 NELVEAFTKI
+134 LVEAFTKI

-150 ANRPSDFYLSEEM
+150 ANKPSDFYLSEEM
-163 KSQNVASILNEMFGE
+163 KSQNTSAILNEMFGE
-178 VSNLK
+178 ISSLK
-183 PLKSSS
+183 PLQSSS
-189 QQLSELFN
+189 KQLSELFN

-202 TTRAEVDAIL
+202 TTRDEVNSIL
-212 SETPSTLINKLS
+212 NNVPENLKNKLS
-224 ESVNDINN
+224 ESINDINN
-232 VSTFIRQKYENNV
+232 VSTYVRQRYENNI
-245 DFGNTTNNEIIL
+245 DLGSKTNNEIIL

-313 LLDYYICGNNK
+313 LLEYYLCGNNK
-324 PVKEQYAYVIENY
+324 PVKEHYAYVIENY

-371 NIVAETIKYNQISD
+371 NIVAETIKYNQIAD

-392 NYSARGFIP
+392 SYTMRNYIP
-401 KFKKIFK
+401 RFKKIFK
-408 ECVSRLNEANTN
+408 ECVGRLNEANTN
-420 YSNALFESIEETIS
+420 YSNALFESLEENIS
-434 YDSYLE
+434 YNDYLS
-440 ALEESMKISHPAI
+440 AMEEEMGISHPAI

-462 KDYIKSRMIMEEEDK
+462 KDYLKSRMIMESEDK
-477 DMKILVDELKH
+477 DMKILTDELKH
-488 YSNYPSAIASL
+488 YSNYPSAIASF
-499 IISEGLKVKLPLTES
+499 IISEGLNVKVDENA
-514 VNKNNLTK
+514 NKNNIKTIATKLYESTSKENTK
-522 VASMLYTDLN
+522 VSNT
-532 KKMDKLSS
+532 
-540 AVSSSLF
+540 VTSSLF

-553 KKLVESKVG
+553 KKLVESKVD
-562 YIKTLIKY
+562 YVNTLIKY
-570 SK
+570 CK

>member
-1 MKYTSLKQDIISILS
+1 MKYTSLQQDIVNILS
-16 STDSGLQLKMYDDEG
+16 SSDNDLQLKLYDKDG
-31 NTTLQ
+31 NTTINGE
-36 SDDATWVY
+36 DASWAY
-44 IFNKNIMIEMM
+44 IFNKNIMIEFM

-65 KDRDTLDASFKNII
+65 KGRDNFDDKFKGII

-117 AEMAKEEEEM
+117 AKAAQEEEEM
-127 VESVNSN
+127 VESVNYDN
-134 NELVEAFTKI
+134 LVEVFTKI

-150 ANRPSDFYLSEEM
+150 ANKPSDFYLSEEM
-163 KSQNVASILNEMFGE
+163 KTQNTSAILNEMFGE
-178 VSNLK
+178 ISSLK
-183 PLKSSS
+183 PLQSSS
-189 QQLSELFN
+189 KQLSELFN

-202 TTRAEVDAIL
+202 TTRDEVNSIL
-212 SETPSTLINKLS
+212 NSVPENLKNKLS
-224 ESVNDINN
+224 ESFNDINN
-232 VSTFIRQKYENNV
+232 VSTYVRQKYENNI
-245 DFGNTTNNEIIL
+245 DLGSKTNNEIIL

-313 LLDYYICGNNK
+313 LLEYYLCGNNK

-371 NIVAETIKYNQISD
+371 NIVAETIKYNQIAD

-392 NYSARGFIP
+392 SYSLRNYIP
-401 KFKKIFK
+401 RFKKIFK
-408 ECVSRLNEANTN
+408 ECVGRLNEANTN
-420 YSNALFESIEETIS
+420 YSNALFESLEENIS
-434 YDSYLE
+434 YNDYLS
-440 ALEESMKISHPAI
+440 AMEEEMGISHPAI

-462 KDYIKSRMIMEEEDK
+462 KDYLKSRMIMESEDK
-477 DMKILVDELKH
+477 DMKVLTDELKH
-488 YSNYPSAIASL
+488 YSNYPSAIASY
-499 IISEGLKVKLPLTES
+499 IISEGLNVKVDENA
-514 VNKNNLTK
+514 NKNNIKTIATKLYESTSKENTK
-522 VASMLYTDLN
+522 VSNT
-532 KKMDKLSS
+532 
-540 AVSSSLF
+540 VTSSLF

-553 KKLVESKVG
+553 KKLVESKVD
-562 YIKTLIKY
+562 YVNTLIKY
-570 SK
+570 CK

>member
-1 MKYTSLKQDIISILS
+1 MKYTSLQQDIVNILS
-16 STDSGLQLKMYDDEG
+16 SSDNDLQLKLYDKDG
-31 NTTLQ
+31 NTTINGE
-36 SDDATWVY
+36 DASWAY
-44 IFNKNIMIEMM
+44 IFNKNIMIEFM

-65 KDRDTLDASFKNII
+65 KGRDNFDDKFKGII

-117 AEMAKEEEEM
+117 AKAAQEEEEM
-127 VESVNSN
+127 VESVNYDN
-134 NELVEAFTKI
+134 LVEAFTKI

-150 ANRPSDFYLSEEM
+150 ANKPSDFYLSEEM
-163 KSQNVASILNEMFGE
+163 KSQNTSAILNEMFGE
-178 VSNLK
+178 ISSLK
-183 PLKSSS
+183 PLQSSS
-189 QQLSELFN
+189 KQLSELFN

-202 TTRAEVDAIL
+202 TTRDEVNSIL
-212 SETPSTLINKLS
+212 NNVPENLKNKLS
-224 ESVNDINN
+224 ESINDINN
-232 VSTFIRQKYENNV
+232 VSTYVRQRYENNI
-245 DFGNTTNNEIIL
+245 DLGSKTNNEIIL

-313 LLDYYICGNNK
+313 LLEYYLCGNNK
-324 PVKEQYAYVIENY
+324 PVKEHYAYVIENY

-371 NIVAETIKYNQISD
+371 NIVAETIKYNQIAD

-392 NYSARGFIP
+392 NYTMRNYIP
-401 KFKKIFK
+401 RFKKIFK
-408 ECVSRLNEANTN
+408 ECVGRLNEANTN
-420 YSNALFESIEETIS
+420 YSNALFESLEENIS
-434 YDSYLE
+434 YNDYLS
-440 ALEESMKISHPAI
+440 AMEEEMGISHPAI

-462 KDYIKSRMIMEEEDK
+462 KDYLKSRMIMESEDK
-477 DMKILVDELKH
+477 DMKILTDELKH
-488 YSNYPSAIASL
+488 YSNYPSAIASF
-499 IISEGLKVKLPLTES
+499 IISEGLNVKVDENA
-514 VNKNNLTK
+514 NKNNIKTIATKLYESTSKENTK
-522 VASMLYTDLN
+522 VSNT
-532 KKMDKLSS
+532 
-540 AVSSSLF
+540 VTSSLF

-553 KKLVESKVG
+553 KKLVESKVD
-562 YIKTLIKY
+562 YVNTLIKY
-570 SK
+570 CK

>member
-1 MKYTSLKQDIISILS
+1 MKYTSLQQDIVNILS
-16 STDSGLQLKMYDDEG
+16 SSDNDLQLKLYDKDG
-31 NTTLQ
+31 NTTINGE
-36 SDDATWVY
+36 DASWAY
-44 IFNKNIMIEMM
+44 IFNKNIMIEFM

-65 KDRDTLDASFKNII
+65 KGRDNFDDKFKGII

-117 AEMAKEEEEM
+117 AKAAQEEEEM
-127 VESVNSN
+127 VESVNYDN
-134 NELVEAFTKI
+134 LVEAFTKI

-150 ANRPSDFYLSEEM
+150 ANKPSDFYLSEEM
-163 KSQNVASILNEMFGE
+163 KTQNTSAILNEMFGE
-178 VSNLK
+178 ISSLK
-183 PLKSSS
+183 PLQSSS
-189 QQLSELFN
+189 KQLSELFN

-202 TTRAEVDAIL
+202 TTRDEVNSIL
-212 SETPSTLINKLS
+212 NSVPENLKNKLS
-224 ESVNDINN
+224 ESFNDINN
-232 VSTFIRQKYENNV
+232 VSTYVRQKYENNI
-245 DFGNTTNNEIIL
+245 DLGSKTNNEIIL

-313 LLDYYICGNNK
+313 LLEYYLCGNNK

-371 NIVAETIKYNQISD
+371 NIVAETIKYNQIAD

-392 NYSARGFIP
+392 NYSLRNYIP
-401 KFKKIFK
+401 RFKKIFK
-408 ECVSRLNEANTN
+408 ECVGRLNEANTN
-420 YSNALFESIEETIS
+420 YSNALFESLEENIS
-434 YDSYLE
+434 YNDYLS
-440 ALEESMKISHPAI
+440 AMEEEMGITHPAI

-462 KDYIKSRMIMEEEDK
+462 KDYLKSRMIMESEDK
-477 DMKILVDELKH
+477 DMKVLTDELKH
-488 YSNYPSAIASL
+488 YSNYPSAIASY
-499 IISEGLKVKLPLTES
+499 IISEGLNVKVDENA
-514 VNKNNLTK
+514 NKNNIKTIATKLYESTSKENTK
-522 VASMLYTDLN
+522 VSNT
-532 KKMDKLSS
+532 
-540 AVSSSLF
+540 VTSSLF

-553 KKLVESKVG
+553 KKLVESKVD
-562 YIKTLIKY
+562 YVNTLIKY
-570 SK
+570 CK

>member
-1 MKYTSLKQDIISILS
+1 MKYTSLQQDIVNILS
-16 STDSGLQLKMYDDEG
+16 SSDNDLQLKLYDKDG
-31 NTTLQ
+31 NTTINGE
-36 SDDATWVY
+36 DASWAY
-44 IFNKNIMIEMM
+44 IFNKNIMIEFM

-65 KDRDTLDASFKNII
+65 KGRDNFDDKFKGII

-117 AEMAKEEEEM
+117 AKAAQEEEEM
-127 VESVNSN
+127 VESVNYDN
-134 NELVEAFTKI
+134 LVEAFTKI

-150 ANRPSDFYLSEEM
+150 ANKPSDFYLSEEM
-163 KSQNVASILNEMFGE
+163 KSQNTSAILNEMFGE
-178 VSNLK
+178 ISSLK
-183 PLKSSS
+183 PLQSSS
-189 QQLSELFN
+189 KQLSELFN

-202 TTRAEVDAIL
+202 TTRDEVNSIL
-212 SETPSTLINKLS
+212 NSVPENLKNKLS
-224 ESVNDINN
+224 ESFNDINN
-232 VSTFIRQKYENNV
+232 VSTYVRQKYENNI
-245 DFGNTTNNEIIL
+245 DLGSKTNNEIIL

-313 LLDYYICGNNK
+313 LLEYYLCGNNK

-371 NIVAETIKYNQISD
+371 NIVAETIKYNQIAD

-392 NYSARGFIP
+392 NYTMRNYIP
-401 KFKKIFK
+401 RFKKIFK
-408 ECVSRLNEANTN
+408 ECVGRLNEANTN
-420 YSNALFESIEETIS
+420 YSNALFESLEENIS
-434 YDSYLE
+434 YNDYLS
-440 ALEESMKISHPAI
+440 AMEEEMGISHPAI

-462 KDYIKSRMIMEEEDK
+462 KDYLKSRMIMESEDK
-477 DMKILVDELKH
+477 DMKVLTDELKH
-488 YSNYPSAIASL
+488 YSNYPSAIASY
-499 IISEGLKVKLPLTES
+499 IISEGLNVKVDENA
-514 VNKNNLTK
+514 NKNNIKTIATKLYESTSKENTK
-522 VASMLYTDLN
+522 VSNT
-532 KKMDKLSS
+532 
-540 AVSSSLF
+540 VTSSLF

-553 KKLVESKVG
+553 KKLVESKVD
-562 YIKTLIKY
+562 YVNTLIKY
-570 SK
+570 CK

>member
-1 MKYTSLKQDIISILS
+1 MKYTSLQQDIVNILS
-16 STDSGLQLKMYDDEG
+16 SSDNDLQLKLYDKDG
-31 NTTLQ
+31 NTTINGE
-36 SDDATWVY
+36 DASWAY
-44 IFNKNIMIEMM
+44 IFNKNIMIEFM

-65 KDRDTLDASFKNII
+65 KGRDNFDDKFKGII

-117 AEMAKEEEEM
+117 AKAAQEEEEM
-127 VESVNSN
+127 VESVNYDN
-134 NELVEAFTKI
+134 LVEAFTKI

-150 ANRPSDFYLSEEM
+150 ANKPSDFYLSEEM
-163 KSQNVASILNEMFGE
+163 KTQNTSAILNEMFGE
-178 VSNLK
+178 ISSLK
-183 PLKSSS
+183 PLQSSS
-189 QQLSELFN
+189 KQLSELFN

-202 TTRAEVDAIL
+202 TTRDEVNSIL
-212 SETPSTLINKLS
+212 NNVPENLKNKLS
-224 ESVNDINN
+224 ESINDINN
-232 VSTFIRQKYENNV
+232 VSTYVRQRYENNI
-245 DFGNTTNNEIIL
+245 DLGSKTNNEIIL

-313 LLDYYICGNNK
+313 LLEYYLCGNNK
-324 PVKEQYAYVIENY
+324 PVKEHYAYVIENY

-371 NIVAETIKYNQISD
+371 NIVAETIKYNQIAD

-392 NYSARGFIP
+392 NYTMRNYIP
-401 KFKKIFK
+401 RFKKIFK
-408 ECVSRLNEANTN
+408 ECVGRLNEANTN
-420 YSNALFESIEETIS
+420 YSNALFESLEENIS
-434 YDSYLE
+434 YNDYLS
-440 ALEESMKISHPAI
+440 AMEEEMGISHPAI

-462 KDYIKSRMIMEEEDK
+462 KDYLKSRMIMESEDK
-477 DMKILVDELKH
+477 DMKVLTDELKH
-488 YSNYPSAIASL
+488 YSNYPSAIASF
-499 IISEGLKVKLPLTES
+499 IISEGLNVKVDENA
-514 VNKNNLTK
+514 NKNNIKTIATKLYESTSKENTK
-522 VASMLYTDLN
+522 VSNT
-532 KKMDKLSS
+532 
-540 AVSSSLF
+540 VTSSLF

-553 KKLVESKVG
+553 KKLVESKVD
-562 YIKTLIKY
+562 YVNTLIKY
-570 SK
+570 CK

>member
-1 MKYTSLKQDIISILS
+1 MKYTSLQQDIVNILS
-16 STDSGLQLKMYDDEG
+16 SSDNDLQLKLYDKDG
-31 NTTLQ
+31 NTTINGE
-36 SDDATWVY
+36 DASWAY
-44 IFNKNIMIEMM
+44 IFNKNIMIEFM

-65 KDRDTLDASFKNII
+65 KGRDNFDDKFKRII

-102 QRKIYNLIKSSIETK
+102 QRKIYNLIKASIETK
-117 AEMAKEEEEM
+117 AKAAEEEEEM
-127 VESVNSN
+127 VESVNYDN
-134 NELVEAFTKI
+134 LVEAFTKI

-150 ANRPSDFYLSEEM
+150 ANKPSDFYLSEEM
-163 KSQNVASILNEMFGE
+163 KSQNTSTILNEMFGE
-178 VSNLK
+178 ISSLK
-183 PLKSSS
+183 PLQSSS
-189 QQLSELFN
+189 KQLSELFN

-202 TTRAEVDAIL
+202 TTRDEVNTIL
-212 SETPSTLINKLS
+212 NSIPENIKNKLS
-224 ESVNDINN
+224 ESINDINN
-232 VSTFIRQKYENNV
+232 VSTYVRQKYENNI
-245 DFGNTTNNEIIL
+245 DLGSKTNNEIIL

-313 LLDYYICGNNK
+313 LLEYYLCGNNK

-371 NIVAETIKYNQISD
+371 NIVAETIKYNQIAD
-385 FILEYKD
+385 FIIEYKD
-392 NYSARGFIP
+392 NYSMRNYIP
-401 KFKKIFK
+401 RFKKIFK
-408 ECVSRLNEANTN
+408 ECVGRLNEANTN
-420 YSNALFESIEETIS
+420 YSNALFESLEENIS
-434 YDSYLE
+434 YNDYLS
-440 ALEESMKISHPAI
+440 AMEEEMGIKHPAI

-462 KDYIKSRMIMEEEDK
+462 NDYIKSRMIMESEDK
-477 DMKILVDELKH
+477 DMLVLINELKH
-488 YSNYPSAIASL
+488 YTNIPSAYASL
-499 IISEGLKVKLPLTES
+499 IISEGLNAKVNENA
-514 VNKNNLTK
+514 NKNNIKSIATKLYESTSKENTK
-522 VASMLYTDLN
+522 VSNT
-532 KKMDKLSS
+532 
-540 AVSSSLF
+540 VTSSLF

-553 KKLVESKVG
+553 KKLVESKVD
-562 YIKTLIKY
+562 YLNTLIKY
-570 SK
+570 CK

>member
-1 MKYTSLKQDIISILS
+1 MKYTSLQQDIVNILS
-16 STDSGLQLKMYDDEG
+16 SSDNDLQLKLYDKDG
-31 NTTLQ
+31 NTTINGE
-36 SDDATWVY
+36 DASWAY
-44 IFNKNIMIEMM
+44 IFNKNIMIEFM
-55 DDENPILCFW
+55 DDENPVLCFW
-65 KDRDTLDASFKNII
+65 KGRDNFDDKFKGII

-117 AEMAKEEEEM
+117 AKAAQEEEEM
-127 VESVNSN
+127 VESVNYDN
-134 NELVEAFTKI
+134 LVEAFTKI

-150 ANRPSDFYLSEEM
+150 ANKPSDFYLSEEM
-163 KSQNVASILNEMFGE
+163 KSQNTSAILNEMFGE
-178 VSNLK
+178 ISSLK
-183 PLKSSS
+183 PLQSSS
-189 QQLSELFN
+189 KQLSELFN

-202 TTRAEVDAIL
+202 TTRDEVNSIL
-212 SETPSTLINKLS
+212 NNVPENLKNKLS
-224 ESVNDINN
+224 ESINDINN
-232 VSTFIRQKYENNV
+232 VSTYVRQRYENNI
-245 DFGNTTNNEIIL
+245 DLGSKTNNEIIL

-313 LLDYYICGNNK
+313 LLEYYLCGNNK
-324 PVKEQYAYVIENY
+324 PVKEHYAYVIENY

-371 NIVAETIKYNQISD
+371 NIVAETIKYNQIAD

-392 NYSARGFIP
+392 SYTMRNYIP
-401 KFKKIFK
+401 RFKKIFK
-408 ECVSRLNEANTN
+408 ECVGRLNEANTN
-420 YSNALFESIEETIS
+420 YSNALFESLEENIS
-434 YDSYLE
+434 YNDYLS
-440 ALEESMKISHPAI
+440 AMEEEMGISHPAI

-462 KDYIKSRMIMEEEDK
+462 KDYLKSRMIMESEDK
-477 DMKILVDELKH
+477 DMKILTDELKH
-488 YSNYPSAIASL
+488 YSNYPSAIASF
-499 IISEGLKVKLPLTES
+499 IISEGLNVKVNENA
-514 VNKNNLTK
+514 NKNNIKTIATKLYESTSKENTK
-522 VASMLYTDLN
+522 VSNT
-532 KKMDKLSS
+532 
-540 AVSSSLF
+540 VTSSLF

-553 KKLVESKVG
+553 KKLVESKVD
-562 YIKTLIKY
+562 YVNTLIKY
-570 SK
+570 CK